1 MNRLYRFESV
11 RPLCNGIFEAWDPL
25 SESRVW
31 MLQWTPEPDA
41 YESHQKAF
49 EGPQQ
54 IDGVETLSD
63 SVSFYLAADSV
74 ARARDTAVELMR
86 QGLFSGA
93 WQRPLDLPIY
103 QPAEPPPP
111 QGQPPTAGPWRTVAV
126 GLLIL
131 CMASC
136 IFAGFLFDDRWK
148 LAARLESTV
157 GLLTEDTTKLKAELL
172 ETRAGRDKSLRDLE
186 DANAAHEGPEVLAAK
201 TIADLYNSLPRRGT
215 RTGLVQLTNSCSD
228 GIWT

>member
-54 IDGVETLSD
+54 IDGVETFSD

-157 GLLTEDTTKLKAELL
+157 GLLTEDTTNHCAISKMQTPHMRDPRSWRQKQSPIFTILC
-172 ETRAGRDKSLRDLE
+172 RA
-186 DANAAHEGPEVLAAK
+186 AAPAPG
-201 TIADLYNSLPRRGT
+201 SF
-215 RTGLVQLTNSCSD
+215 S
-228 GIWT
+228 